1 MAEIILI
8 ILGGALIFLRSL
20 CLKWEPK
27 AKESDAYLTFC
38 IFLVFAALYDIETYN
53 ELSKTVYFIFG
64 SIEAFRFIYL
74 AINLA
79 GGKKNGN

>member
-20 CLKWEPK
+20 CLKWAPK

-38 IFLVFAALYDIETYN
+38 IFFVFAALYDIETYN
-53 ELSKTVYFIFG
+53 ELHKTAYFIFG

-74 AINLA
+74 VINLA